1 MRHRDHALDILRII
15 ACIMVVVMHS
25 PIPSAQANGPFLT
38 ALSLFTAPCIGLF
51 FMVSGALLLPVN
63 TDYNTFIKRR
73 LSKVVMPTLIWSAV
87 YIGASAYA
95 SGDYSKIWHSLLS
108 LPFSP
113 QGSSVLWFMYTLIG
127 LYLLA
132 PILGTWAATASRKE
146 LQTVLALWCVTLCYP
161 IIELFAT
168 VNETSTGILYYFNG
182 YAGYFLLGYYLKRF
196 PGAVSTRMALP
207 VAIVGVAILYYT
219 RTRGIEI
226 DFYRMFWYLSI
237 FIAAMCVTVW
247 NTVTAI
253 CRHLD
258 TKEKDGGGYLVIY
271 QQIIRHN
278 IRHIPYTYTGDA
290 LLAMEFGVDTGHTK
304 LRPTDIGGGGGD
316 AGRKRCGMRAA
327 IPYSAVDGS
336 HSIPAKGKMCQSQWL
351 NTLQLTFTVATISMA
366 ICYII
371 GKALLHFPASRYPVG
386 LDLIYIIIQ
395 T

>member
-132 PILGTWAATASRKE
+132 PILGSWASAASRRE

-258 TKEKDGGGYLVIY
+258 TKEKDGGGIWLYINRLSDITFGIYLI
-271 QQIIRHN
+271 
-278 IRHIPYTYTGDA
+278 HILVMRYWLWNLGWIQAIQSYALQTLVVAVVTLAVSAAACA
-290 LLAMEFGVDTGHTK
+290 LLSLTPLST
-304 LRPTDIGGGGGD
+304 
-316 AGRKRCGMRAA
+316 AA
-327 IPYSAVDGS
+327 IAYRPKARC
-336 HSIPAKGKMCQSQWL
+336 AR
-351 NTLQLTFTVATISMA
+351 IS
-366 ICYII
+366 
-371 GKALLHFPASRYPVG
+371 G
-386 LDLIYIIIQ
+386 
-395 T
+395 